1 MLTLATDR
9 GRPDCGGIRR
19 RDLLRIG
26 SLALGGMSLSG
37 LLEARA
43 TGAGAG
49 LGAAAEDKAVV
60 LLFLAGGPSHIE
72 TFDPRMDAPE
82 GVRSVSGEL
91 PTAIPG
97 VTFSGTFPGLAARAN
112 KLAVVRS

>member
-1 MLTLATDR
+1 MPRPSPSRRPVMLTLATDR

-26 SLALGGMSLSG
+26 SLALGGLSLPG
-37 LLEARA
+37 LLEVRARA
-43 TGAGAG
+43 ADAG
-49 LGAAAEDKAVV
+49 LGAAVKDKAVV

-82 GVRSVSGEL
+82 GVRSTTGEL
-91 PTAIPG
+91 
-97 VTFSGTFPGLAARAN
+97 
-112 KLAVVRS
+112 